1 MLGDSPITPSLNMAN
16 PDNSFSPTPGALETV
31 AEELAEDDLG
41 GYKYGSHFPD
51 GQQEPQMSLAAEL
64 GVESP
69 PDTPLQ
75 EKRVEPNVVAPVV
88 VAPANLFNRQRVFHH
103 PDSVASK
110 KTNAFSAAEKGKAK
124 AVDVAPATRAPRT
137 SGLGE
142 KENSNSKEKKKPLAL
157 TGNVVGP
164 ARKVLPTAAGGKPTS
179 SNKTAGKPTVA
190 PTPSTTSVKAR
201 GPIKPPASSLL
212 GGGGPRRVLI
222 GSADAPPIGKGWKG

>member
-1 MLGDSPITPSLNMAN
+1 MLGDSPLTPSLNMAN
-16 PDNSFSPTPGALETV
+16 PGNSFSPTPGALETV

-41 GYKYGSHFPD
+41 GYKYGSRSPD

-75 EKRVEPNVVAPVV
+75 EKRVEPNVVAPVPVV

-103 PDSVASK
+103 PDSVAGK
-110 KTNAFSAAEKGKAK
+110 KTNTFSAAEKGKAK
-124 AVDVAPATRAPRT
+124 AVDVAPVNRAPRT

-142 KENSNSKEKKKPLAL
+142 KENSNSKEKKKPLGL
-157 TGNVVGP
+157 TVNAAGP
-164 ARKVLPTAAGGKPTS
+164 ARKVLPTGKPAS
-179 SNKTAGKPTVA
+179 SSKTAGKSAVA
-190 PTPSTTSVKAR
+190 PTPSATSAKAR
-201 GPIKPPASSLL
+201 APIKPPAPSLP

-222 GSADAPPIGKGWKG
+222 NSADAPPMGKGWKG